1 MLKPIII
8 IPPWAANDPDLELG
22 ISMRF
27 SSTLDMKEKN
37 KEFKKKKKKNKNSI
51 FLEMEVNSRAF

>member
-8 IPPWAANDPDLELG
+8 IPPWAANDPDLEQG

-37 KEFKKKKKKNKNSI
+37 KEFKKKKKNQ
-51 FLEMEVNSRAF
+51 E